1 MVLTKY
7 MNFWDKFYLDFCTL
21 FSPTCL
27 FFLISAYTAFRMSHL
42 PRPTSGASTSSSS
55 GIGTL
60 PSGSK
65 ILKPGFTAP
74 SMKRENS
81 SVSTSTPTPLAPM
94 DLKNDDTFQ
103 VGDKVKKCI
112 IFGFRYDRITF
123 FRTLYF
129 LQFQLCYANIFF
141 SFQNRGFSICISF
154 SF

>member
-1 MVLTKY
+1 
-7 MNFWDKFYLDFCTL
+7 
-21 FSPTCL
+21 
-27 FFLISAYTAFRMSHL
+27 MSHL

-74 SMKRENS
+74 SMKREDS

-103 VGDKVKKCI
+103 VGDKVKSVL
-112 IFGFRYDRITF
+112 FSDLNRI
-123 FRTLYF
+123 
-129 LQFQLCYANIFF
+129 
-141 SFQNRGFSICISF
+141 G
-154 SF
+154 